1 MTPPASNPLP
11 GLRIHGL
18 RKAFDRQV
26 VLDGIDLD
34 LPDGVIQTVLGESG
48 CGKTTLLRIL
58 AGTLPPDLGRVEL
71 DGRDLAGRAPRDRGI
86 LHLGQEALLFDHL
99 DCFENIAFALRLRRA
114 PTAEVEAAV
123 EPLLEATGL
132 GPHRHKRAWELS
144 GGQKQRAAFARAL
157 IARPRVLLLD
167 EPFGSLDGETRRE
180 MQTLFTRLA
189 RDHAMTALFVT
200 HDLKEALRVG
210 DHFAT
215 LRKGR
220 LRAHPDR
227 EAFLTDPASGVPD
240 EVEFWKKVG
249 LETN

>member
-1 MTPPASNPLP
+1 MKSPAPSAP

-18 RKAFDRQV
+18 RKTFGSQT

-34 LPDGVIQTVLGESG
+34 LPDGVIQAVLGESG

-58 AGTLPPDLGRVEL
+58 AGALPPDAGRVEL
-71 DGRDLAGRAPRDRGI
+71 DGRDLAGRPPRERGI

-99 DCFENIAFALRLRRA
+99 DCHENIAFALRLRRA
-114 PTAEVEAAV
+114 PTAEIEAAV

-157 IARPRVLLLD
+157 VARPRVLLLD
-167 EPFGSLDGETRRE
+167 EPFGSLDGETRRD

-189 RDHAMTALFVT
+189 REHGMTALFVT
-200 HDLKEALRVG
+200 HDLKEALRIG
-210 DHFAT
+210 DRFAT
-215 LRKGR
+215 LRAGR

-227 EAFLTDPASGVPD
+227 HAFLTDPASGVPGEIAFWE
-240 EVEFWKKVG
+240 EVRSEA
-249 LETN
+249 T